1 MRAGSPVFRELCHR
15 NALESGLFWP
25 GAAGL
30 GPSGTNVEN
39 LVKSA
44 FRLNKGCQFGSK
56 PSTIGATEYR
66 GTEDMGRPLQRAL
79 LIVAIFSVAFL
90 IVAALIALRPEPP
103 KREQVELALLV
114 EATRL
119 ETASSDILIRSQGTV
134 LPRTETVLSAEISGA
149 IVDIS
154 PKFVAG
160 GVFKKGEVLMRIDPT
175 NYTTAVD
182 RAKALVNQRQI
193 EHDGAL
199 ELRSKGYRAEAEYA
213 AAQSALA
220 SAKADLVRAE
230 RDLERTY
237 IRLPYDG
244 IVRSKEADL
253 GQFVNPG
260 TRLGV
265 TFATDYAEIRLALT
279 DQDLAFIDLPDAREI
294 TETGGANGQ
303 DILLSA
309 IQKGELRQWTA
320 HIVRSEG
327 VVDEKSRVS
336 YAVARLD
343 DPYGFE
349 SDATPLPVGTFV
361 SAVIRG
367 VSPGEMIRVP
377 RTAIRGSN
385 KLVFVDDESRIRMR
399 DVNVFRFD
407 ADYAYIRDESLV
419 GERIVLTALENPI
432 NGMLVRTTLDS
443 DGVDPADASQLA
455 SSSEE

>member
-1 MRAGSPVFRELCHR
+1 
-15 NALESGLFWP
+15 
-25 GAAGL
+25 
-30 GPSGTNVEN
+30 
-39 LVKSA
+39 
-44 FRLNKGCQFGSK
+44 
-56 PSTIGATEYR
+56 
-66 GTEDMGRPLQRAL
+66 MGRALQRGL
-79 LIVAIFSVAFL
+79 LIASIFGIAFAIVF
-90 IVAALIALRPEPP
+90 ALIALKPEPP
-103 KREQVELALLV
+103 KREQVEFAMLV
-114 EATRL
+114 EAAEL
-119 ETASSDILIRSQGTV
+119 EMAASEILIRSQGTV

-149 IVDIS
+149 IVEIS

-182 RAKALVNQRQI
+182 RAAALVNQRQI

-199 ELRSKGYRAEAEYA
+199 QLRTKGYRAEAEYA

-244 IVRSKEADL
+244 IVRSKDADL

-265 TFATDYAEIRLALT
+265 TFATDYAEIRLPLT

-294 TETGGANGQ
+294 TRTAKANGQ
-303 DILLSA
+303 EVVLSA
-309 IQKGELRQWTA
+309 IQKGELQQWTA

-343 DPYGFE
+343 DPYGFD

-361 SAVIRG
+361 SAVIQG

-377 RTAIRGSN
+377 RSAIRGSN
-385 KLVFVDDESRIRMR
+385 KLVFVDDDNRIRIR

-407 ADYAYIRDESLV
+407 ADFAYIRDPSLV
-419 GERIVLTALENPI
+419 GERFVLTAMENPI
-432 NGMLVRTTLDS
+432 NGMPVRTTLDPVS
-443 DGVDPADASQLA
+443 DESDARLA
-455 SSSEE
+455 SSGDESTNEE

>member
-1 MRAGSPVFRELCHR
+1 
-15 NALESGLFWP
+15 
-25 GAAGL
+25 
-30 GPSGTNVEN
+30 
-39 LVKSA
+39 
-44 FRLNKGCQFGSK
+44 
-56 PSTIGATEYR
+56 
-66 GTEDMGRPLQRAL
+66 MGRALQRGL
-79 LIVAIFSVAFL
+79 LIASIFGIAFAIVF
-90 IVAALIALRPEPP
+90 ALIALKPEPP
-103 KREQVELALLV
+103 KREQVEFAMLV
-114 EATRL
+114 EAAEL
-119 ETASSDILIRSQGTV
+119 EMAASEILIRSQGTV

-149 IVDIS
+149 IVEIS

-182 RAKALVNQRQI
+182 RAAALVNQRQI

-199 ELRSKGYRAEAEYA
+199 QLRTKGYRAEAEYA

-244 IVRSKEADL
+244 IVRSKDADL

-265 TFATDYAEIRLALT
+265 TFATDYAEIRLPLT

-294 TETGGANGQ
+294 TRTAKANGQ
-303 DILLSA
+303 EVVLSA
-309 IQKGELRQWTA
+309 IQKGELQQWTA

-343 DPYGFE
+343 DPYGFD

-361 SAVIRG
+361 SAVIQG

-377 RTAIRGSN
+377 RSAIRGSN
-385 KLVFVDDESRIRMR
+385 KLVFVDDDNRIRIR

-407 ADYAYIRDESLV
+407 ADFAYIRDPSLV
-419 GERIVLTALENPI
+419 GERFVLTAMENPI
-432 NGMLVRTTLDS
+432 NGMPVRTTLDPET
-443 DGVDPADASQLA
+443 DETDDASRLA
-455 SSSEE
+455 STGDESTNEE